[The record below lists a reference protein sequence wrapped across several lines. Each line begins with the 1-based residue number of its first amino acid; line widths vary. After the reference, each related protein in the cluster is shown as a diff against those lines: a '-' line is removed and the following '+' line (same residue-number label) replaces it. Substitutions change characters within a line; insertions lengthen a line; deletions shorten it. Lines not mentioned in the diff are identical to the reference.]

1 MDTAGSATT
10 TPPTPTTPPATT
22 PTTPTPTT
30 PTPSPG
36 PTPASASDDAA
47 PLALVLGASRGL
59 GLLLARELLGR
70 GHRVVVAARDERELA
85 AAVEQLEAE
94 GEVHARTVDVGD
106 ADAVGALVGDVESE
120 LGPIEVLLTV
130 AGIIQVGPA
139 RAMALGDFEDAI
151 ATMTWGPIHAA
162 LSVLPHMQRRGHGRI
177 GTVTSIGGMVSPPH
191 LLPYATAKFGAVGFS
206 DGLAAALSGSGV
218 TATTV
223 VPGLMR
229 TGSHQRATFAGDAP
243 AEYAWFAP
251 AASLPLLSVDAERAA
266 RRIVDG
272 VLAGKPI
279 VVLTPLAW
287 VGIRVRGLAPGTT
300 TRVLGLV
307 GRLLPER
314 PGRGSRRAVAG
325 FEAARRLASP
335 LVDRL
340 TVAGD
345 RAAAQTNQSQPPPRE

>member
-1 MDTAGSATT
+1 MDTTATMTAEATT
-10 TPPTPTTPPATT
+10 STPGEQPV
-22 PTTPTPTT
+22 
-30 PTPSPG
+30 
-36 PTPASASDDAA
+36 
-47 PLALVLGASRGL
+47 ALVLGASRGL

-70 GHRVVVAARDERELA
+70 GYRVVVAARDEGELN

-94 GEVHARTVDVGD
+94 GEVHARVCDVGD
-106 ADAVGALVGDVESE
+106 ADAVGALVGDVERE
-120 LGPIEVLLTV
+120 VGAVEVLLTV

-139 RAMALGDFEDAI
+139 RAMALGDFEEAI

-162 LSVLPHMQRRGHGRI
+162 GSVLPHMQRRGPGRI

-229 TGSHQRATFAGDAP
+229 TGSHQRATFTGDAP

-272 VLAGKPI
+272 VLAGKPM

-287 VGIRVRGLAPGTT
+287 VGIRVRGLAPATT

-325 FEAARRLASP
+325 LEAARRLASP
-335 LVDRL
+335 VVDRL
-340 TVAGD
+340 TVFGD
-345 RAAAQTNQSQPPPRE
+345 RAAAQTNQSEPARE

>member
-1 MDTAGSATT
+1 MDPAPATT
-10 TPPTPTTPPATT
+10 TNRT
-22 PTTPTPTT
+22 
-30 PTPSPG
+30 G
-36 PTPASASDDAA
+36 GEDA
-47 PLALVLGASRGL
+47 PVALLLGASRGL
-59 GLLLARELLGR
+59 GLLLARELLRR
-70 GHRVVVAARDERELA
+70 GHRVVIAARDESELA
-85 AAVEQLEAE
+85 TAVTQLEPE
-94 GEVHARTVDVGD
+94 GEVHSRVCDIGD
-106 ADAVGALVGDVESE
+106 ADAVGALVGDAEREV
-120 LGPIEVLLTV
+120 GAIEVLLTV

-139 RAMALGDFEDAI
+139 RAMALADFQDAI

-162 LSVLPHMQRRGHGRI
+162 LSALPHMQRRGRGRI

-229 TGSHQRATFAGDAP
+229 TGSHQRASFTGDAP

-251 AASLPLLSVDAERAA
+251 AASLPLLSIDAERAA

-272 VLAGKPI
+272 VLAGKPL

-287 VGIRVRGLAPGTT
+287 VGIRVRSLAPATT

-307 GRLLPER
+307 GRLLPDR
-314 PGRGSRRAVAG
+314 PERGSRRAVAG
-325 FEAARRLASP
+325 LEAARRLASP

-340 TVAGD
+340 TAAGD
-345 RAAAQTNQSQPPPRE
+345 RAAQRSNQSQPARE